1 LKELVKFYWLS
12 VKASHSPPLSF
23 SFSFSLSLSLSNIKA
38 IVKSSVA
45 QTRLAGPDG
54 PIDRHRH
61 RQHRHRHRDRRGI
74 TVKTWRDRAC
84 RISLRTC
91 ASISMWHVS
100 IALRT
105 VAFCRRSWISSSTS
119 SSWVLPRSSPAETRT
134 KPDAPVCVICL
145 PPASALW
152 ELALLCRGMQLSV
165 SHTTRT
171 TPRVCCYID
180 AVGNGAGDPAW
191 IPPVEE
197 ARGSRE
203 QLCRFLGFQRECEF
217 NKQGDDKLGDNISFV
232 SSTCNHTRNQL

>member
-1 LKELVKFYWLS
+1 MPT
-12 VKASHSPPLSF
+12 HP
-23 SFSFSLSLSLSNIKA
+23 
-38 IVKSSVA
+38 
-45 QTRLAGPDG
+45 RRPDG

-61 RQHRHRHRDRRGI
+61 HQHRHRHRDRHRRGI
-74 TVKTWRDRAC
+74 TVKMWRDRAC

-171 TPRVCCYID
+171 TPRVCLLHRCRWKRCGGSR
-180 AVGNGAGDPAW
+180 VDPAC
-191 IPPVEE
+191 
-197 ARGSRE
+197 RGSERK
-203 QLCRFLGFQRECEF
+203 LYRFWDSSG
-217 NKQGDDKLGDNISFV
+217 NVSSTKQGNDKLGNNISFV
-232 SSTCNHTRNQL
+232 SSTYNHTRNQL